1 MVGLNQQMLGVG
13 FIVANWV
20 SVYHYGPRVRL
31 TVFRSAMGA
40 RS

>member
-20 SVYHYGPRVRL
+20 SVYYSDPGIRL
-31 TVFRSAMGA
+31 TMTRLAMGVL
-40 RS
+40 S

>member
-20 SVYHYGPRVRL
+20 SVYHHDPRIRL
-31 TVFRSAMGA
+31 TITRLAMGVL
-40 RS
+40 S